1 MMRPWHIMVI
11 VAASS
16 LLTMDCTNEA
26 DDAFA
31 IEKVNDSTFT
41 YLSYGKQG
49 RINLMTDS
57 LHHVCHYV
65 EDSLMDVWT
74 IRDSVYRFDCGDLNA
89 DSVPEILVGVIC
101 ATRYRP
107 ELDKRLYIFKL
118 YKGELIRP
126 LWLGSRVGLP
136 LADFRVERDSLPNMV
151 HTWEWSTDS
160 TLVQAIY
167 RLQGFGLKF
176 VTYLN

>member
-1 MMRPWHIMVI
+1 MMTV
-11 VAASS
+11 VASS
-16 LLTMDCTNEA
+16 LLTMSCVDSSA
-26 DDAFA
+26 DAFVL
-31 IEKVNDSTFT
+31 EKVNDSTFI
-41 YLSYGKQG
+41 YSSHSKQG
-49 RINLMTDS
+49 RINLVTDS

-65 EDSLMDVWT
+65 EDSLMDVWS
-74 IRDSVYRFDCGDLNA
+74 IRDSVYQFDCGDMNA
-89 DSVPEILVGVIC
+89 DSIPEILVGVIC

-107 ELDKRLYIFKL
+107 EMDKRLYIFKL

-136 LADFRVERDSLPNMV
+136 LADFRVERDSVPNMV
-151 HTWEWSTDS
+151 HTWEWDTDS